1 MSEVQGEMKKDS
13 NEGECD
19 KQKMI
24 EGRRKSDGDA
34 KADGVSWW
42 VAAVFWR
49 MEGVGGVG
57 ALRS

>member
-34 KADGVSWW
+34 KADGVS
-42 VAAVFWR
+42 
-49 MEGVGGVG
+49 
-57 ALRS
+57 